1 MDRLNGPTHNVRFLC
16 NKIYLIINQ
25 SSGYEMTGH
34 SRDPKDHYPMSF
46 YNVIEPADHPMI
58 DQTFERL
65 TVEKKAAHFEFRL
78 TRRWINIV
86 GSKSVEEPTWLLGLA
101 VPQLNED
108 GSVKSIMGVQ
118 ADISKLKWAES
129 LQMRSR
135 IEAEEGTV
143 PVHTVQM
150 SPNQDQ

>member
-1 MDRLNGPTHNVRFLC
+1 
-16 NKIYLIINQ
+16 
-25 SSGYEMTGH
+25 MTGH
-34 SRDPKDHYPMSF
+34 SRDPQDHYPMSF
-46 YNVIEPADHPMI
+46 YGVIEAEDHPLI
-58 DQTFERL
+58 DRTFERL

-78 TRRWINIV
+78 TKRWINTI
-86 GSKSVEEPTWLLGLA
+86 GSKSFEEATWLLGLA

-143 PVHTVQM
+143 SSHTL
-150 SPNQDQ
+150 

>member
-1 MDRLNGPTHNVRFLC
+1 
-16 NKIYLIINQ
+16 
-25 SSGYEMTGH
+25 MTGH

-46 YNVIEPADHPMI
+46 YNVIEAEDHPII
-58 DQTFERL
+58 DRTFERL

-78 TRRWINIV
+78 TKRWINTI
-86 GSKSVEEPTWLLGLA
+86 GSKSIEEPTWLLGLA

-129 LQMRSR
+129 LQKRSR
-135 IEAEEGTV
+135 IEAEEGTASSCACKQVLTKINSEKV
-143 PVHTVQM
+143 PGEVHGHHIVRFPFEHT
-150 SPNQDQ
+150 PL